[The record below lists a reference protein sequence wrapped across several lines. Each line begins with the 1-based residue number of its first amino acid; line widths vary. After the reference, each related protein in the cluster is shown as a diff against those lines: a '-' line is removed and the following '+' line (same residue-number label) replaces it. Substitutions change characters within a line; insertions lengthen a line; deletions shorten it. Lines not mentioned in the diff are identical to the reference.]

1 MRWLFDIAAFVT
13 RSASAWNVDTV
24 PEESES
30 ENSLEFLQLENCVT
44 FRPKIKGVLRSC
56 KVFFFVGCY
65 AVGSH
70 YWMSKNY
77 VSHEAV
83 SKACRWSFKVLI
95 SAVHCS
101 PFWTSRIGCR
111 LRKETLV

>member
-44 FRPKIKGVLRSC
+44 FRPKIK
-56 KVFFFVGCY
+56 
-65 AVGSH
+65 
-70 YWMSKNY
+70 
-77 VSHEAV
+77 
-83 SKACRWSFKVLI
+83 
-95 SAVHCS
+95 
-101 PFWTSRIGCR
+101 
-111 LRKETLV
+111 